1 MSSRAPSAA
10 SQPNTISRHRKT
22 SGSIDAFAI
31 SRKAGSANSPH
42 STALTAKPPQGNLS
56 PAAAF
61 IFVYDRRPISQQLAL
76 RPRHLV
82 LIVAT
87 KDYAR
92 TSQQR
97 GRDQHAN
104 HDRRQPHKTPACPRR
119 ARPWDQGSQA
129 STRRRQRQYLEHSQ
143 DHFLQEK
150 DLISQEPVCPASIR
164 PAYRHGKGS
173 VNSRRT

>member
-22 SGSIDAFAI
+22 SGSIGASAI
-31 SRKAGSANSPH
+31 SRKAGSADAPH

-87 KDYAR
+87 KDYTR

-97 GRDQHAN
+97 GRDQRADHN
-104 HDRRQPHKTPACPRR
+104 RGSPTRPLHTCDERGRRTKATKRQCNGGNGNISSIHKTTSSKRKTLFLKNQCAPHPYAQRTATVR
-119 ARPWDQGSQA
+119 ALLTQ
-129 STRRRQRQYLEHSQ
+129 TH
-143 DHFLQEK
+143 
-150 DLISQEPVCPASIR
+150 
-164 PAYRHGKGS
+164 
-173 VNSRRT
+173 T